1 MSCVAVKIIIDKGPA
16 PDLFSQ
22 LQDVEFNERE
32 KYFFLQNSVQ
42 CKIAPDVFY

>member
-22 LQDVEFNERE
+22 LQDVEFNER
-32 KYFFLQNSVQ
+32 KKKFSSKFNAMQNCSR
-42 CKIAPDVFY
+42 

>member
-22 LQDVEFNERE
+22 LQDVEFNER
-32 KYFFLQNSVQ
+32 KNNFFFQNSMQ
-42 CKIAPDVFY
+42 CKIAPDEFY